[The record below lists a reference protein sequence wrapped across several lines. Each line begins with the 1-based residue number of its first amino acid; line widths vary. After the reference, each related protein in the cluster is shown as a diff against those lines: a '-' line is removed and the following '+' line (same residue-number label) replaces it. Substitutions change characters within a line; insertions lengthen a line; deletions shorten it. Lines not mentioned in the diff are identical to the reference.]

1 MTRRPLILGSASL
14 RRKAILRELGVIA
27 EIHVPHITEV
37 FYADDPRR
45 TVSENARHKHDWCKQ
60 HFPNRHI
67 LTADTLVA
75 FEGSCVT
82 KPKSKAVAADFLRKF
97 SGKPQNVYTAL
108 AMSTPRGEPRL
119 EISEST
125 VKFRVLNDAIID
137 KYLSKVNPL
146 DKAGGYDINQ
156 HGQLIIES
164 YSGSYTNIMGL
175 PRETVVMWLVQE
187 GYL

>member
-1 MTRRPLILGSASL
+1 
-14 RRKAILRELGVIA
+14 
-27 EIHVPHITEV
+27 
-37 FYADDPRR
+37 
-45 TVSENARHKHDWCKQ
+45 
-60 HFPNRHI
+60 
-67 LTADTLVA
+67 
-75 FEGSCVT
+75 
-82 KPKSKAVAADFLRKF
+82 
-97 SGKPQNVYTAL
+97 
-108 AMSTPRGEPRL
+108 
-119 EISEST
+119 